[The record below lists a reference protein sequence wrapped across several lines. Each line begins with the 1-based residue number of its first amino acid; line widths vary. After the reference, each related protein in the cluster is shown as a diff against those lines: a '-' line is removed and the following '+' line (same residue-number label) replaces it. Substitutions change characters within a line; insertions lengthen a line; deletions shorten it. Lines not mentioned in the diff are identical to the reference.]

1 MLNCMAS
8 PAHLLVIMHA
18 FISLRCFFVTVDTPV
33 AFSAVRWHQRPALLD
48 LASTRRLHKQND
60 VPVIGTYLLSRE
72 RLVAMLMN
80 SERLFAGMKL
90 QRLDA
95 IVATMA
101 ENVTYSSG
109 FWAMSQWIRRG
120 PQAYVLTPAEGNGE
134 PAVIASTGLID
145 LAADPD
151 VWVKDIS
158 RFGKFVI
165 DRTPE
170 VGLDSHDS
178 RIEKLMAQGDDGD
191 AVGALVTAIKARGLQ
206 NGRIGVEEIG
216 ILPQYWDRLVEAL
229 PAATIVRAAD
239 IFRYAR
245 AIKTP
250 EEISRLRRSAE
261 IADLS
266 IQAALAQAR
275 VGATEMD
282 LARAFH
288 AKTIME
294 GGMPVL
300 GCIGAGT
307 RSAMTNVQPSERA
320 LVQGDVIRFDVG
332 GRYKHYRADIAR
344 NAVLGEPTKKMK
356 HYHRAICVGLD
367 RATEMI
373 RPGVRAS
380 DVFDACVETVRREGI
395 PHYQRSHVG
404 HGIGLDGYDAPN
416 IAPSNTEVFEE
427 GMVICVET
435 PYYEMGFA
443 GLQVED
449 TMAVTRNGVDSFML
463 SSTELKVI

>member
-1 MLNCMAS
+1 
-8 PAHLLVIMHA
+8 
-18 FISLRCFFVTVDTPV
+18 
-33 AFSAVRWHQRPALLD
+33 
-48 LASTRRLHKQND
+48 
-60 VPVIGTYLLSRE
+60 
-72 RLVAMLMN
+72 MLMN
-80 SERLFAGMKL
+80 SARLFADMKK

-95 IVATMA
+95 IVATMP
-101 ENVTYSSG
+101 ENVTYASG

-120 PQAYVLTPAEGNGE
+120 PQAYVLTPAQGNGE
-134 PAVIASTGLID
+134 AVVIASTGLID
-145 LAADPD
+145 LAADPE

-158 RFGKFVI
+158 RFGRFVI

-170 VGLDSHDS
+170 IGLDSHDS
-178 RIEKLMAQGDDGD
+178 RIEELMAQGDDGD
-191 AVGALVTAIKARGLQ
+191 AVGALVKAIKARGLE
-206 NGRIGVEEIG
+206 NARIGVDEIG
-216 ILPQYWDRLVEAL
+216 ILPQYWDKLAEAL
-229 PAATIVRAAD
+229 PGATLIRAAD

-250 EEISRLRRSAE
+250 EEITRLRRSAQ

-266 IQAALAQAR
+266 IQAALAVAR
-275 VGATEMD
+275 EGATEID

-288 AKTIME
+288 TRTITE
-294 GGMPVL
+294 GGLPVL
-300 GCIGAGT
+300 GCIGVGT
-307 RSAMTNVQPSERA
+307 RSAMTNVQPSERK

-344 NAVLGEPTKKMK
+344 NAVLGEPSQKLVR
-356 HYHRAICVGLD
+356 YHRAICVGLD
-367 RATEMI
+367 RAIGMI
-373 RPGVRAS
+373 KPGVRAA
-380 DVFDACVETVRREGI
+380 DVFEACVETVRREGI

-416 IAPSNTEVFEE
+416 IAPSNSETFEE

-449 TMAVTRNGVDSFML
+449 TLVITKDGVDSFML
-463 SSTELKVI
+463 SSTELQVI